1 MGRRITAVFFE
12 KGKKE
17 GKKRRARKIWAGSR
31 PPFSSSIVFLFFPL
45 SFQSPLESL
54 SLSVLSFW
62 SFSIPFSLFL
72 FSSSSPRF
80 FPFSSS
86 FPGVPYREKQHV
98 LAIDTGPVVSY
109 IYITSLS
116 FFLSFESTLARF
128 YDLLFFLSFFLSF
141 FRLFLLLLF
150 VRSRELWIF
159 SRLPYP
165 LMLAIERGIFSFFF
179 SFYARSKSSKL
190 GVLWLTLDVRL
201 FERIWSCVIY
211 FAERLHAEDWFEAI
225 GGEKGNEKLE
235 KFYYTKFLEQQHPQ
249 LFSMLIILLILGG
262 DDSSTWLIYCP
273 ISTRGK

>member
-31 PPFSSSIVFLFFPL
+31 PP
-45 SFQSPLESL
+45 
-54 SLSVLSFW
+54 
-62 SFSIPFSLFL
+62 

-235 KFYYTKFLEQQHPQ
+235 KFYYTKF
-249 LFSMLIILLILGG
+249 I
-262 DDSSTWLIYCP
+262 
-273 ISTRGK
+273 

>member
-1 MGRRITAVFFE
+1 M
-12 KGKKE
+12 
-17 GKKRRARKIWAGSR
+17 
-31 PPFSSSIVFLFFPL
+31 
-45 SFQSPLESL
+45 
-54 SLSVLSFW
+54 LSFW
-62 SFSIPFSLFL
+62 SFSIPFSLFFFFFFLSSIFSL
-72 FSSSSPRF
+72 FLFLSRGTVPRETTRAGDRYGTCRF
-80 FPFSSS
+80 
-86 FPGVPYREKQHV
+86 V
-98 LAIDTGPVVSY
+98 Y

>member
-54 SLSVLSFW
+54 SLSLCFLFDRSRFLFLSF
-62 SFSIPFSLFL
+62 F

-86 FPGVPYREKQHV
+86 FPEVLYREKQHV

-150 VRSRELWIF
+150 VRSREL
-159 SRLPYP
+159 
-165 LMLAIERGIFSFFF
+165 
-179 SFYARSKSSKL
+179 
-190 GVLWLTLDVRL
+190 
-201 FERIWSCVIY
+201 
-211 FAERLHAEDWFEAI
+211 
-225 GGEKGNEKLE
+225 
-235 KFYYTKFLEQQHPQ
+235 
-249 LFSMLIILLILGG
+249 
-262 DDSSTWLIYCP
+262 
-273 ISTRGK
+273 